1 MCHEL
6 NRPKRPA
13 RTNRGT
19 VMNRPLLRKEDY
31 NFDANDDHPELELSN
46 TFNHDFV
53 PEIDEKSRPIESARG
68 MQMKKNF

>member
-1 MCHEL
+1 
-6 NRPKRPA
+6 
-13 RTNRGT
+13 
-19 VMNRPLLRKEDY
+19 MNRPLLRKEDY